1 MKTGKGRALYVYFVK
16 SYSLTVPLHHYAMSS
31 TSCVGGS
38 ALGALV
44 SISRTVSLGRREKA
58 LARQLVGIGAI
69 MEGGGEREGGI
80 AQSKGEPKGRKGNG
94 ISKESPVDCTPK
106 AD

>member
-1 MKTGKGRALYVYFVK
+1 MKIGRRRALICVFREEL
-16 SYSLTVPLHHYAMSS
+16 LTGGTTTPLCNKFNA
-31 TSCVGGS
+31 VGGS
-38 ALGALV
+38 ALRALV

-58 LARQLVGIGAI
+58 LARPLVGIGTI

-94 ISKESPVDCTPK
+94 ISKESPVVCTPK